1 MTTIALS
8 ENTAELLNCKKML
21 DELYSK
27 MGAIAARMFGE
38 ESEYDGRAG
47 KVYSD
52 TNQII
57 CDMLVE
63 NIDTTSTESQYKVI

>member
-27 MGAIAARMFGE
+27 IGAIAVRMFGE

-52 TNQII
+52 ANKII

-63 NIDTTSTESQYKVI
+63 NIDMTSTENQYKVI

>member
-27 MGAIAARMFGE
+27 MGAIAVRMLGE
-38 ESEYDGRAG
+38 ESEYDGRTG

-52 TNQII
+52 ANQII

-63 NIDTTSTESQYKVI
+63 NIDTTSTENQYKVI

>member
-27 MGAIAARMFGE
+27 MGAIATRMFGE

-52 TNQII
+52 ANKII

-63 NIDTTSTESQYKVI
+63 NIDTTSTENQYKVI